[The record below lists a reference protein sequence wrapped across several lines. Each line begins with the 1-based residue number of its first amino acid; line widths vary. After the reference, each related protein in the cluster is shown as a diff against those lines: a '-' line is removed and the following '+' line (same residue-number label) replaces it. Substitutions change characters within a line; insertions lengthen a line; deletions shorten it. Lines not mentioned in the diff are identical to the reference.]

1 MGKKSTNQELAEH
14 YNETGDLSG
23 FDETK
28 AEPVAVRRAVTISV
42 RFSDEEIAQLR
53 ERADQAGVKV
63 TSFIRAAALEAASPV
78 DLTVLSR
85 LARDLEQRAH
95 DVATMAARG
104 VA

>member
-1 MGKKSTNQELAEH
+1 MSRGPSARQPPDFCDAFRLTEPHGADSCHKSR
-14 YNETGDLSG
+14 
-23 FDETK
+23 
-28 AEPVAVRRAVTISV
+28 PW
-42 RFSDEEIAQLR
+42 
-53 ERADQAGVKV
+53 DQSGVKV
-63 TSFIRAAALEAASPV
+63 TSFISAAALEAASPV